1 VVKPLWR
8 ELGYESQRLKTEAKE
23 TIEEVMDALW
33 YLKKEQRIQIIT
45 MWWLWWKERNRVRE
59 GKVPKQIAD
68 LVYQVKCNAAEYICC
83 YANDKVKAG
92 VRRGK
97 WQKPSDGF
105 RMSSSISIV

>member
-1 VVKPLWR
+1 
-8 ELGYESQRLKTEAKE
+8 
-23 TIEEVMDALW
+23 
-33 YLKKEQRIQIIT
+33 
-45 MWWLWWKERNRVRE
+45 MWWLLWKERNRVRE
-59 GKVPKQIAD
+59 GEVPKQIAD

-105 RMSSSISIV
+105 RMSSWISIV